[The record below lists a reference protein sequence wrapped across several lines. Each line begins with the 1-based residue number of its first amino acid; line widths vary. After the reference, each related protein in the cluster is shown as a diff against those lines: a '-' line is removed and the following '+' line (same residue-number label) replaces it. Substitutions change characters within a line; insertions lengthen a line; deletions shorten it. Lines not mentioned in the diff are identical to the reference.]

1 MQFYNGRLIS
11 IIGVV
16 LLYAAYAIWGG
27 QALAPA
33 VTVVTLQGESVAL
46 SDLRGKV
53 VLLNFWATDCPGCI
67 QEMPQLV
74 STYQQYHAQGLETI
88 AVAMRHDPP
97 NYVLNYTAKNQLPF
111 KVALDPIGEIARA
124 FGDVKLTPTTIVI
137 DKQGR
142 MVMRILGQPDFV
154 KLHQLIATKLQE
166 S

>member
-1 MQFYNGRLIS
+1 
-11 IIGVV
+11 
-16 LLYAAYAIWGG
+16 
-27 QALAPA
+27 
-33 VTVVTLQGESVAL
+33 
-46 SDLRGKV
+46 
-53 VLLNFWATDCPGCI
+53 
-67 QEMPQLV
+67 
-74 STYQQYHAQGLETI
+74 
-88 AVAMRHDPP
+88 MRHDPP

-111 KVALDPIGEIARA
+111 KVALDPMGEIARA